1 VKFSN
6 LLRFASGNVM
16 ETKKRLL
23 QPHGEIVTIG
33 QTFPSAER
41 QTPPVAKNAFL
52 ADATAPLQPAEF
64 PKRRDL
70 FVLNR
75 GRRNLTVC
83 PQGELAGG
91 SLFD

>member
-1 VKFSN
+1 
-6 LLRFASGNVM
+6 M

-41 QTPPVAKNAFL
+41 QTPPVTKNAFP
-52 ADATAPLQPAEF
+52 ADTTAALQAPEF
-64 PKRRDL
+64 FQTRRDL
-70 FVLNR
+70 SARNR

-83 PQGELAGG
+83 PQGERPGG
-91 SLFD
+91 SLFDWSLERVDQRNDWL

>member
-1 VKFSN
+1 
-6 LLRFASGNVM
+6 M

-83 PQGELAGG
+83 LRVNFPVVRYLIDRSSAWTSETIG
-91 SLFD
+91 